1 MTTAESVD
9 RPRTEGEFRAER
21 LGSALRGL
29 AADLV
34 DERRKGA
41 ELRREIA
48 RLRSQLAS
56 RKPTQDRD
64 EPASGGAGGR
74 RGSSDSEP

>member
-1 MTTAESVD
+1 MTPKGSLD
-9 RPRTEGEFRAER
+9 LPRTETEFRAER

-34 DERRKGA
+34 DERRKVV

-48 RLRSQLAS
+48 ALRAQLAS
-56 RKPTQDRD
+56 LTSTLRD
-64 EPASGGAGGR
+64 DDVLAPGGGG
-74 RGSSDSEP
+74 